1 MESWAPNP
9 EQEHNLQLLE
19 LLAKLR
25 EALLGIP
32 SLITPRE
39 TVVVGVGVGCN
50 ELVEEAVNAIDKTVS
65 TSILEPYL
73 SGVSRSLEDIISKM
87 HR

>member
-1 MESWAPNP
+1 MPNP

-32 SLITPRE
+32 ALITPRE
-39 TVVVGVGVGCN
+39 AGAGVGVGAGCR
-50 ELVEEAVNAIDKTVS
+50 EHVEEAVNAIDETVS

-73 SGVSRSLEDIISKM
+73 SGVARSLEDIISKM

>member
-1 MESWAPNP
+1 M
-9 EQEHNLQLLE
+9 LE

-25 EALLGIP
+25 EALLGITA
-32 SLITPRE
+32 LITPRE
-39 TVVVGVGVGCN
+39 TGIGVGMGVGAQCR
-50 ELVEEAVNAIDKTVS
+50 ELVGEAVNAIDETVS

-73 SGVSRSLEDIISKM
+73 SGVARSLEEIISKM